1 MLFDYGLKIN
11 DNFVMDAH
19 SAPTQVEYSKQS
31 VIPWFYN
38 VLATPTKHAIARNV
52 EPVFLPYSSEIQFV
66 GNNPEI
72 ALTPILTSSSN
83 STASGMA
90 PLLNLGI
97 YQNYGKSPELV
108 PNPESETNKK
118 CLAGLAEG
126 MFQSHF
132 RNRIVESF
140 VNNPEIHYYE
150 KSQKE
155 GKVMLIGNGRFIM
168 NSYDSTPSRTGNSY
182 QYRPKNVNDL
192 QFSQELINL
201 KIPHFFGNQEFFQ
214 NMTDYM
220 MGDNS
225 VLDIRSR
232 QIDIHEMDKDR
243 VKSHA
248 GMYRM
253 LNIGIPILSILVLA
267 ILFIYMRRR
276 KYTQ

>member
-1 MLFDYGLKIN
+1 MSPYFSVDDITLNDSLNALDKLTGLIIARPRSTFSDKDLYLIDQFVMKGGRLMCFMDQLYFNEDTLKTKGETHTTRYSSLRLDKMLFDYGLKIN

-52 EPVFLPYSSEIQFV
+52 EPVFLPYTSEIQFV

-150 KSQKE
+150 K
-155 GKVMLIGNGRFIM
+155 
-168 NSYDSTPSRTGNSY
+168 
-182 QYRPKNVNDL
+182 
-192 QFSQELINL
+192 
-201 KIPHFFGNQEFFQ
+201 
-214 NMTDYM
+214 
-220 MGDNS
+220 
-225 VLDIRSR
+225 
-232 QIDIHEMDKDR
+232 
-243 VKSHA
+243 KS
-248 GMYRM
+248 
-253 LNIGIPILSILVLA
+253 
-267 ILFIYMRRR
+267 
-276 KYTQ
+276 K

>member
-1 MLFDYGLKIN
+1 
-11 DNFVMDAH
+11 
-19 SAPTQVEYSKQS
+19 
-31 VIPWFYN
+31 
-38 VLATPTKHAIARNV
+38 
-52 EPVFLPYSSEIQFV
+52 
-66 GNNPEI
+66 
-72 ALTPILTSSSN
+72 
-83 STASGMA
+83 MA

-150 KSQKE
+150 KSQSE

-276 KYTQ
+276 KK